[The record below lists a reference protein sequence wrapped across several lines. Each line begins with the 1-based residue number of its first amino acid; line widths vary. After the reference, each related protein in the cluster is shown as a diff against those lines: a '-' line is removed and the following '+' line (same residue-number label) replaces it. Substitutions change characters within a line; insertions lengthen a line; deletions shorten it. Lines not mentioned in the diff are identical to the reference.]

1 MPPKFL
7 KKPTDQTEL
16 INKDVELEC
25 IVKGK
30 PEPKVQWFKNGEL
43 ITPNRD
49 YYQLINGFVY
59 LIHDANAI

>member
-1 MPPKFL
+1 MPPKFI
-7 KKPTDQTEL
+7 KKPTDKTEFL
-16 INKDVELEC
+16 NKDVELEC

-49 YYQLINGFVY
+49 YYQLVNG
-59 LIHDANAI
+59 